1 MDDEYPIY
9 HCPCGSGYITED
21 YFEPNDWVAGYFRHW
36 LRCPICQKMLVLFS
50 GENRDDFFLV
60 SKDYPKYT
68 GPQSFVIRQRFATG
82 GMEFYEELIRAY
94 TRDQLRYAR
103 DALAR
108 AGSCSRVPDCG
119 VDSWGYQVV
128 LASRRRRGSARVNV
142 LLGELDEALSQYH
155 CYWDNKETRDR
166 LISEAETAER
176 QYRYERY
183 RHAILPRDLVRID
196 EQDRKKVCPNERC

>member
-1 MDDEYPIY
+1 M
-9 HCPCGSGYITED
+9 
-21 YFEPNDWVAGYFRHW
+21 
-36 LRCPICQKMLVLFS
+36 LFS
-50 GENRDDFFLV
+50 GKDRDDFFLV

-68 GPQSFVIRQRFATG
+68 GPRSALVRQKFVIG
-82 GMEFYEELIRAY
+82 GMEFYEELIRTY

-108 AGSCSRVPDCG
+108 AGSCSRVPNRG
-119 VDSWGYQVV
+119 VDRWGHEVV

-142 LLGELDEALSQYH
+142 LLGELDEALVQYS
-155 CYWDNKETRDR
+155 CYWDNKEARDK

-183 RHAILPRDLVRID
+183 RHAILPRDLVRVD
-196 EQDRKKVCPNERC
+196 EQERKKFRLDERC

>member
-21 YFEPNDWVAGYFRHW
+21 YFEPNDWVSGYFRHW
-36 LRCPICQKMLVLFS
+36 LRCPVCQKTFMLFS

-60 SKDYPKYT
+60 SKDYPEYT
-68 GPQSFVIRQRFATG
+68 GPRSDFVRQRFVTG
-82 GMEFYEELIRAY
+82 GMEFYEELICTY

-103 DALAR
+103 AALAR
-108 AGSCSRVPDCG
+108 AGSCSRVPDRG
-119 VDSWGYQVV
+119 VDSWGHQVV
-128 LASRRRRGSARVNV
+128 LASRRRRRSARVNV
-142 LLGELDEALSQYH
+142 LLGELDQALSQYN
-155 CYWDNKETRDR
+155 CYWDNKEARDR

-183 RHAILPRDLVRID
+183 QHAILPRDLVRVD
-196 EQDRKKVCPNERC
+196 EQERKKFCPDGC